1 MSILGVDGLS
11 NSVNRAPSG
20 LGFTPSLKMMMRVS
34 AIVLLAGAAL
44 AQALPAQQQPVPDSL
59 PGAQPVGTMSELMVH
74 LIYPTSDAIFYI
86 LTRTPTTTAEW
97 GALEGQA
104 LMLAESANLLMMP
117 TRARGRE
124 QWMMDA
130 RLLLDVGEAA
140 LRLAQDRDVEGLSAL
155 NDQLYQSC
163 VTCHQHFRS
172 GYGRPR

>member
-1 MSILGVDGLS
+1 
-11 NSVNRAPSG
+11 
-20 LGFTPSLKMMMRVS
+20 MRVS
-34 AIVLLAGAAL
+34 AIALLAGAVF
-44 AQALPAQQQPVPDSL
+44 AQASCASAQQQPQLPAQQQPVSASVDGP
-59 PGAQPVGTMSELMVH
+59 QRVGTMSELMVH

-97 GALEGQA
+97 GTLEGQA
-104 LMLAESANLLMMP
+104 LMLAEAANLLMMP
-117 TRARGRE
+117 SRARGRD

-155 NDQLYQSC
+155 NDQLYRSC

-172 GYGRPR
+172 GYGVR